1 MSVMNRFMN
10 FFGLQEEEEVV
21 ERERVTQSDEQESET
36 SPFETRRN
44 LRNNS
49 GITGSGTGNG
59 TGSGNNVVSIHSQ
72 KNVRVVL
79 SEPRSYDEAQE
90 IADHLRSRRAV
101 IVNLQR
107 VRSDLALRIVDFLSG
122 TVYALSGS
130 ISKLG
135 PNIFLC
141 TPDTVEIQGAITEM
155 LAEEIDYNKMR

>member
-21 ERERVTQSDEQESET
+21 ERERVTQTEEQESET

-49 GITGSGTGNG
+49 GITGGTSGG
-59 TGSGNNVVSIHSQ
+59 GSNVVSIHSQ

>member
-1 MSVMNRFMN
+1 MSVMNRFMS
-10 FFGLQEEEEVV
+10 FLGLQDEEEVV
-21 ERERVTQSDEQESET
+21 EKERVVQQEEQEAET
-36 SPFETRRN
+36 SPFEARKNTK
-44 LRNNS
+44 S
-49 GITGSGTGNG
+49 
-59 TGSGNNVVSIHSQ
+59 NNVVSIHSHSQ

-107 VRSDLALRIVDFLSG
+107 VRNDLAVRIVDFLSG
-122 TVYALSGS
+122 TVYALNGS

-141 TPDTVEIQGAITEM
+141 TPDSVEIQGAITEM
-155 LAEEIDYNKMR
+155 LAEENDYNKMR

>member
-21 ERERVTQSDEQESET
+21 ERERVNQMDEQESET
-36 SPFETRRN
+36 STFETRRN
-44 LRNNS
+44 FRNQS
-49 GITGSGTGNG
+49 GISGT
-59 TGSGNNVVSIHSQ
+59 GNNVVSIHSQ
-72 KNVRVVL
+72 KNTRVVL

-107 VRSDLALRIVDFLSG
+107 VRNDLALRIVDFLSG
-122 TVYALSGS
+122 TVYALNGS

-141 TPDTVEIQGAITEM
+141 TPDSVEIQGAITEM
-155 LAEEIDYNKMR
+155 LAEENDYNKMR

>member
-10 FFGLQEEEEVV
+10 FLGLQEEEEVV
-21 ERERVTQSDEQESET
+21 ERERVVQNDEQEPET
-36 SPFETRRN
+36 SPFEARRN
-44 LRNNS
+44 NR
-49 GITGSGTGNG
+49 NG
-59 TGSGNNVVSIHSQ
+59 TASAAVSGGSNVVSIHSQ

-122 TVYALSGS
+122 TVYALNGS

-141 TPDTVEIQGAITEM
+141 TPDSVEIQGAITEM
-155 LAEEIDYNKMR
+155 LAEENDYTRMR